1 LAATSAE
8 HQGAATSGDD
18 SIGPYRLA
26 EVLGEGGMGVVRRG
40 TDPAGRTVAVKVLR
54 PAAAGDATAL
64 RRLAREVDTM
74 RRVRSPFVAQI
85 IDADVTANPPYI
97 VTQYVQGRT
106 LEQMVE
112 ERGPL
117 EGTALKRLAEGLAE
131 ALAAI
136 HAAGIVHRDLKPGN
150 VMFNGSGDPILIDFG
165 IAMPVDATRLTS
177 AGMVIGTPGY
187 LAPEIISG
195 EEARAPA
202 DIHSWAG
209 TLIYAATGRPPFGSG
224 TFEVIFYKIMQGT
237 PDLTGVPA
245 PILPVL
251 RSAMAQHPAE
261 RPTAKDLAHLVSRL
275 DLEMTMMDH
284 TLIDRQNGN
293 QTSSPLPAPPRPV
306 QEIPVQRAP
315 VQQRLP
321 QPRDFHGQL
330 PPVAPPPPS
339 PPPYDPGPRSYE
351 RRPRQPETGPTSVDQ
366 SRTGPRQQGQ
376 QPPPGT
382 GPYGPPQR
390 PQNYGL
396 PPNGQQAYPTVGDR
410 TQERPQRPQAAAP
423 APKPPKPY
431 GWYKILSLLL
441 LVAAMSFTYLVPV
454 TALAVVL
461 IVATVLRAGDR
472 SAKALESKRTRRG
485 PRSGDVVGAIVKT
498 PLALPRALL
507 TTTLVTPIGLFLGCV
522 LLAVLLVAGYTG
534 DTTITSALAITYSLM
549 VVNALQFVGPGGTAS
564 RRQLARIWGAVLP
577 RREPAMLATL
587 CLGAGVAVL
596 TALATK
602 STPDLTPIKG
612 VADELDSLRSMVAEW
627 TGK

>member
-1 LAATSAE
+1 MTATSAE

-85 IDADVTANPPYI
+85 IDADVTADPPYI
-97 VTQYVQGRT
+97 VTHYVQGRT
-106 LEQMVE
+106 LEQTVE

-150 VMFNGSGDPILIDFG
+150 VMFNAAGDPILIDFG

-202 DIHSWAG
+202 DVHSWAG
-209 TLIYAATGRPPFGSG
+209 TLIYAATGRPPFGNG

-261 RPTAKDLAHLVSRL
+261 RPTAKDLAHLVGRL
-275 DLEMTMMDH
+275 DLEMTMIDH
-284 TLIDRQNGN
+284 TLIDHRARP
-293 QTSSPLPAPPRPV
+293 QTSPMPAPPRPV
-306 QEIPVQRAP
+306 QEIPVQEIP
-315 VQQRLP
+315 VQRVPVQRLP

-339 PPPYDPGPRSYE
+339 PPPFPPLTGPRSYE
-351 RRPRQPETGPTSVDQ
+351 RQPQTAPRQYPS
-366 SRTGPRQQGQ
+366 Q
-376 QPPPGT
+376 QPP
-382 GPYGPPQR
+382 R

-396 PPNGQQAYPTVGDR
+396 PPDQGQGQGQSYPTVGDR
-410 TQERPQRPQAAAP
+410 TQERAQRRTDPN

-431 GWYKILSLLL
+431 GWYRVIGLLL
-441 LVAAMSFTYLVPV
+441 LVAVLGLTYAVPV
-454 TALAVVL
+454 TALGVVVVVV
-461 IVATVLRAGDR
+461 IVLRAGDR

-485 PRSGDVVGAIVKT
+485 PRSGDVVGAVVKT

-507 TTTLVTPIGLFLGCV
+507 TTALVTPIGLAVGCV
-522 LLAVLLVAGYTG
+522 VLGVLLTAGLAG
-534 DTTITSALAITYSLM
+534 DTSVTSAMAITYSLM
-549 VVNALQFVGPGGTAS
+549 VVNGLQFVGPGGTAS

-577 RREPAMLATL
+577 RREPAMLAAF
-587 CLGAGVAVL
+587 CVGVGVAVL
-596 TALATK
+596 IGLV
-602 STPDLTPIKG
+602 SQSDPDLTPISG
-612 VADELDSLRSMVAEW
+612 VAGQLDSFRSTVSGW
-627 TGK
+627 TR

>member
-74 RRVRSPFVAQI
+74 RRVRSPYIAQI

-106 LEQMVE
+106 LEQAVE

-117 EGTALKRLAEGLAE
+117 DGRALKRLAEGLAE

-150 VMFNGSGDPILIDFG
+150 VMFNTSGDPILIDFG
-165 IAMPVDATRLTS
+165 IAMPVDATRLTT

-224 TFEVIFYKIMQGT
+224 TFEGIFYKIMQGT

-245 PILPVL
+245 PLLPVL
-251 RSAMAQHPAE
+251 RSAMALHPAE

-284 TLIDRQNGN
+284 TMVDRRTGTQG
-293 QTSSPLPAPPRPV
+293 SPAPAPPRPV
-306 QEIPVQRAP
+306 QEIPLQEIPVQRVP
-315 VQQRLP
+315 TQQRLP
-321 QPRDFHGQL
+321 QPRDFRGQL

-339 PPPYDPGPRSYE
+339 PPPADPGPRSYAL
-351 RRPRQPETGPTSVDQ
+351 RPQRPQPETGPRPYDQ
-366 SRTGPRQQGQ
+366 SRTGLRPQG
-376 QPPPGT
+376 PGS
-382 GPYGPPQR
+382 YGPPQG

-396 PPNGQQAYPTVGDR
+396 PPSAQQPYATVGDR
-410 TQERPQRPQAAAP
+410 TQERPQRPQAAP
-423 APKPPKPY
+423 GPKSPKPY

-441 LVAAMSFTYLVPV
+441 LVGVLGFTYLVPV

-461 IVATVLRAGDR
+461 IAATLLRAGDR

-485 PRSGDVVGAIVKT
+485 PRSGDMVGAIVKT

-507 TTTLVTPIGLFLGCV
+507 TTTLVTPVGLVAGCVVLGV
-522 LLAVLLVAGYTG
+522 LLAGGFAG
-534 DTTITSALAITYSLM
+534 DTTVTSAMAITYSLM

-564 RRQLARIWGAVLP
+564 RRQLARIWGALLP
-577 RREPAMLATL
+577 RREPAMLVVL
-587 CLGAGVAVL
+587 CLGVGVAIL
-596 TALATK
+596 SALAAK
-602 STPDLTPIKG
+602 SSPDLTPISG
-612 VADELDSLRSMVAEW
+612 VAHQLDSFRSTVREW